1 MQNYSIG
8 LSGLNAA
15 QRALDTI
22 GNNMANAATEGYHR
36 QRLDLVPAYSSQ
48 AGSVVWGGG
57 VDVAGV
63 SRIMDILLEH
73 EILRQQSSLGQTA
86 QELATLQNIE
96 NAFGELSGGGS
107 LNTTIDEFFSAL
119 QALAAHPSQIIW
131 QDQAVTAGE
140 ALAAQFRTL
149 GEFFNRLE
157 LQIVLEAENTIDRIN
172 ALINQ
177 ISELKSNIEAMEIRG
192 GVANN
197 LRDQRDQ
204 RISEL
209 SELAEVEVQS
219 REHGVADVSIAG
231 VPVVIGSS
239 AIELEVGLTEGNYM
253 GVSAAG
259 SQNYSTDIRGG
270 QLGGLLSL
278 RNGIVRGVYN
288 DLDTLVRAIIQQV
301 NQYHVQGLGSEGSFT
316 ELTGWVMTGEE
327 LADFDPPVTNGSIF
341 IRLTDISTGQITRHE
356 VDVDVSTDSISTIA
370 AKINDIDGLTAS
382 VVSSKLRIQA
392 DTNYEFDFIPAVLPE
407 PTVSNLTAASP
418 PSVSVSGIY
427 NGTEND
433 TFTFTV
439 VGTGSVGNGNLQL
452 EVRNDSAEVI
462 TTLSVGAGYAA
473 DDKLDLGNGI
483 KVSLSTGDLN
493 AGDTFEID
501 AFASTDTSGFL
512 SAVGI
517 NTFFFGH
524 SALDIDVCSD
534 IRDVPGRVATALGSD
549 LTDNTNALRLAGLSD
564 EALDSLGSMT
574 VGEFYRRLATN
585 IGQEIS
591 IKQMRHDNTDVMLQN
606 LNKRQTEISGV
617 NINDEAAQILVFE
630 QMFQAMAKYLST
642 VQSVIMTL
650 MELAE

>member
-22 GNNMANAATEGYHR
+22 GNNIANAATEGYHR

-48 AGSVVWGGG
+48 AGSVAWGGG
-57 VDVAGV
+57 VDIAGV
-63 SRIMDILLEH
+63 SRIMDMLLEH
-73 EILRQQSSLGQTA
+73 EILRQQSSLGQIA

-96 NAFGELSGGGS
+96 NAFGELSSGGS
-107 LNTTIDEFFSAL
+107 LNATIDEFFSAL

-149 GEFFNRLE
+149 GEFFNKLE

-177 ISELKSNIEAMEIRG
+177 ISELNSNIEAMEIRG

-219 REHGVADVSIAG
+219 REHGVADVSVAG

-239 AIELEVGLTEGNYM
+239 AIELEVGLTEGNYL

-259 SQNYSTDIRGG
+259 SQNYSTNMRGG

-288 DLDTLVRAIIQQV
+288 DLDTLVRAIIQKV

-316 ELTGWVMTGEE
+316 ELTGWVMTSEE
-327 LADFDPPVTNGSIF
+327 LADFDPPLTNGSIF
-341 IRLTDISTGQITRHE
+341 IRLTDTSTGQITRHE
-356 VDVDVSTDSISTIA
+356 VDVDASTDSISTIA
-370 AKINDIDGLTAS
+370 AKINAIDGLTAS

-392 DTNYEFDFIPAVLPE
+392 DTNYGFDFLPAVLPE

-418 PSVSVSGIY
+418 PSISVSGIY

-439 VGTGSVGNGNLQL
+439 VGTGSVGNGNLRL
-452 EVRNDSAEVI
+452 EVRNGSAEVI
-462 TTLSVGAGYAA
+462 ATLNVGAGYAA
-473 DDKLDLGNGI
+473 DDKLGLGNGI
-483 KVSLSTGDLN
+483 EVSLSTGDLN

-524 SALDIDVCSD
+524 SALDIAVRSD
-534 IRDVPGRVATALGSD
+534 ICNAPGRIATALGSD

-574 VGEFYRRLATN
+574 VGEFYRRFATN

-606 LNKRQTEISGV
+606 LNKRQTEVSGV

-642 VQSVIMTL
+642 IQSVIMTL
-650 MELAE
+650 MELVE

>member
-96 NAFGELSGGGS
+96 SAFGELSSGGS
-107 LNTTIDEFFSAL
+107 LNATIDEFFSAL

-149 GEFFNRLE
+149 GEFFNKLE

-177 ISELKSNIEAMEIRG
+177 ISELNSNIEAMEIRG

-219 REHGVADVSIAG
+219 REHGVADVSVAG

-239 AIELEVGLTEGNYM
+239 AIELEVGLTEGNYI

-259 SQNYSTDIRGG
+259 SQNYSTNMRGG
-270 QLGGLLSL
+270 QLGGLLLL
-278 RNGIVRGVYN
+278 RNEIVHGVYN

-316 ELTGWVMTGEE
+316 ELTGWVMTSEE
-327 LADFDPPVTNGSIF
+327 LADFDPPLTNGSIF
-341 IRLTDISTGQITRHE
+341 IRLTDTSTGQITRHE
-356 VDVDVSTDSISTIA
+356 VDVDASTDSISTIA
-370 AKINDIDGLTAS
+370 AKINAIDGLTAS

-392 DTNYEFDFIPAVLPE
+392 DTNYGFDFLPAVLPE

-418 PSVSVSGIY
+418 PSISVSGIY

-439 VGTGSVGNGNLQL
+439 VGTGSVGNGNLRL
-452 EVRNDSAEVI
+452 EVRNGSAEVI
-462 TTLSVGAGYAA
+462 ATLNVGAGYAA
-473 DDKLDLGNGI
+473 DDKLGLGNGI
-483 KVSLSTGDLN
+483 EVSLSTGDLN

-524 SALDIDVCSD
+524 SALDIAVRSD
-534 IRDVPGRVATALGSD
+534 IRNAPGRIATALGSD

-574 VGEFYRRLATN
+574 VGEFYRRFATN

-606 LNKRQTEISGV
+606 LNKRQTEVSGV

-642 VQSVIMTL
+642 IQSVIMTL